1 VDPADPSNASPDDE
15 TGDALRRRLNAAHTG
30 LLRIHKALIDFE
42 RARYEREHGPV
53 GGAVEFLQ
61 LLIRDPL
68 FAWLRPMS
76 ALIVQIDE
84 FVMSKEPTDPADGRA
99 LLTQARTLL
108 TPNETG
114 DEFARSYF
122 RAIQESPEIAM
133 LHGEWRRD
141 ASSGPDESRA

>member
-1 VDPADPSNASPDDE
+1 MAPADPANASFDDQDPDE
-15 TGDALRRRLNAAHTG
+15 LRRRLDAAHAG
-30 LLRIHKALIDFE
+30 LLRIHKALIDHE
-42 RARYEREHGPV
+42 RARYERQRGPA
-53 GGAVEFLQ
+53 GSAVEFLQ
-61 LLIRDPL
+61 VLIRDPF

-99 LLTQARTLL
+99 LLTQARALL

-114 DEFARSYF
+114 DDFARAYY

-133 LHGEWRRD
+133 LHGEWRRGNVPG
-141 ASSGPDESRA
+141 AW